1 MMAPGVSH
9 EVSMAKAGVGDWVVR
24 PAAPQDLGALTA
36 LATALGPG
44 MTTLPAD
51 PRVLA
56 EKIDASLET
65 FAGRREPSAATYL
78 LVLEGAGREGDGL
91 LGVAAVYPSV
101 GHPYGFFSYKVS
113 QLVRRSRKLGV
124 QARIELLTLSNDYTG
139 ATEVGS
145 LAVLPALR
153 GTGAGR
159 FLARSR
165 YMLIGAFPDRF
176 APRVMAEMRGW
187 QDEAGRSPFWDAV
200 GARFFDMEF
209 DAADRLSA
217 VEGAEFIA
225 DLMPTHPV
233 YTALLS
239 PSAQA
244 SIGRP
249 HRASAPAMAMLL
261 AEDFRYEGNVDVF
274 DAGPQVHAERDR
286 IRTVAESF
294 VAPAAAAG
302 RGAPLLVS
310 NRDLAGFRVTQVAGD
325 LDDAARR
332 RLGVGPADQVRCAP
346 DAPR

>member
-1 MMAPGVSH
+1 VAESSVS
-9 EVSMAKAGVGDWVVR
+9 AWVVR
-24 PAAPQDLGALTA
+24 PAAPGDLGALTA

-51 PRVLA
+51 RKVLA
-56 EKIDASLET
+56 EKIDGSTET
-65 FAGRREPSAATYL
+65 FAGRREPTAAQYL
-78 LVLEGAGREGDGL
+78 LVLEDAAGGGL

-113 QLVRRSRKLGV
+113 HLVRRSRRLDV
-124 QARIELLTLSNDYTG
+124 QARIEVLTLSNDYTG
-139 ATEVGS
+139 VTEVGS

-159 FLARSR
+159 LLARSR

-176 APRVMAEMRGW
+176 APRVMAELRGW
-187 QDEAGRSPFWDAV
+187 QDEQGRSPFWDAV

-233 YTALLS
+233 YPALLS
-239 PSAQA
+239 PEARQA
-244 SIGRP
+244 IGRP

-274 DAGPQVHAERDR
+274 DAGPQVHAERGR

-294 VAPAAAAG
+294 VAPAGSAG
-302 RGAPLLVS
+302 RGGPLLAS
-310 NRDLAGFRVTQVAGD
+310 NQDLAGFRVVPVAGD

-332 RLGVGPADQVRCAP
+332 RLGVSRADPVRCSP
-346 DAPR
+346 DARAGL

>member
-1 MMAPGVSH
+1 MMPACVPD
-9 EVSMAKAGVGDWVVR
+9 EVAMAKASIGEWVVR
-24 PAAPQDLGALTA
+24 PAAPQDLGALTG
-36 LATALGPG
+36 LARALGPG

-51 PRVLA
+51 QKVLG
-56 EKIDASLET
+56 EKIESSMET
-65 FAGRREPSAATYL
+65 FAGRREPPAATYL
-78 LVLEGAGREGDGL
+78 LVLEEAGHEGL